1 LVLEMQ
7 KPHIVVDKLEDSYG
21 RFIIEPLER
30 GLGHTMGNSMRRIL
44 LSSIPGGAITA
55 IRIEG
60 VVHEFETMEGVK
72 EDTMDIILTME
83 GVKEDTMDI
92 ILNLKGVVLR
102 VNGEG
107 PFSLFLDVKGPKTV
121 TAKDIEAPPEVEI
134 INPELK
140 IATLNKKAKL
150 KMEMTAQKGRGY
162 VSSEHL
168 SGPRDVT
175 GTIPLDAMFTPVIRV
190 SYQVEDTRVGQRT
203 DYDRLILDVLTNGSM
218 DAKEALLKA
227 SQIMAGHVNIF
238 TSLSEGEE
246 ETKEV
251 IFGKETAP
259 AGAKDLQLPIED
271 LELPVRVLNCLHR
284 GGINS
289 VGQLI
294 EKTEDDLL
302 ALRSFGA
309 RSIEDV
315 KEKLEKRG
323 FGLRSR
329 ED

>member
-1 LVLEMQ
+1 MVLEMQ

-21 RFIIEPLER
+21 RFVVEPLER
-30 GLGHTMGNSMRRIL
+30 GLGHTLGNSMRRIL
-44 LSSIPGGAITA
+44 LSSIPGAAITS

-60 VVHEFETMEGVK
+60 VVHEFTTIEG
-72 EDTMDIILTME
+72 I
-83 GVKEDTMDI
+83 KEDTMDI
-92 ILNLKGVVLR
+92 ILNLKGVILR
-102 VNGEG
+102 VQGEG
-107 PFSLFLDVKGPKTV
+107 QFNLFLDVTGPKTV
-121 TAKDIEAPPEVEI
+121 TARDIEVPADIEM
-134 INPELK
+134 INPDLK
-140 IATLNKKAKL
+140 ICTLNKKARL

-162 VSSEHL
+162 MSTEHI
-168 SGPRDVT
+168 GGFRDVA
-175 GTIPLDAMFTPVIRV
+175 GTIPLDAMFSPVTRV

-203 DYDRLILDVLTNGSM
+203 DYDKLVLDVFTNGSI

-227 SQIMAGHVNIF
+227 AQILAGHVNIF
-238 TSLSEGEE
+238 TSLAEGEE
-246 ETKEV
+246 EAGETL
-251 IFGKETAP
+251 FGADAKP
-259 AGAKDLQLPIED
+259 AGGKDFQMSIED

-284 GGINS
+284 GGINT

-294 EKTEDDLL
+294 EKSEDDLM

-323 FGLRSR
+323 LKLRSK

>member
-30 GLGHTMGNSMRRIL
+30 GLGHTLGNSMRRIL
-44 LSSIPGGAITA
+44 LSSIPGAAITS

-60 VVHEFETMEGVK
+60 VVHEFETMEGIK
-72 EDTMDIILTME
+72 EDTMDM
-83 GVKEDTMDI
+83 
-92 ILNLKGVVLR
+92 ILNLKGVILR

-107 PFSLFLDVKGPKTV
+107 QFSLFLDVKGPKAV

-150 KMEMTAQKGRGY
+150 KIEMTAQKGRGY

-168 SGPRDVT
+168 SGPRDVS
-175 GTIPLDAMFTPVIRV
+175 GTIPLDAMFSPVVRV

-203 DYDRLILDVLTNGSM
+203 DYDRLLLDINTNGSM

-227 SQIMAGHVNIF
+227 SQILAGHVDIF
-238 TSLSEGEE
+238 TALSEGEE
-246 ETKEV
+246 ETKEI

-284 GGINS
+284 GGINT
-289 VGQLI
+289 VGQLV

-323 FGLRSR
+323 FKLRSR

>member
-1 LVLEMQ
+1 MQ

-30 GLGHTMGNSMRRIL
+30 GLGHTLGNSMRRIL
-44 LSSIPGGAITA
+44 LSSIPGAAITS

-60 VVHEFETMEGVK
+60 VVHEFTTIEGIK
-72 EDTMDIILTME
+72 EDIMD
-83 GVKEDTMDI
+83 V
-92 ILNLKGVVLR
+92 ILNLKGVILSVQE
-102 VNGEG
+102 EG
-107 PFSLFLDVKGPKTV
+107 QFSVFLDVSGPKTV
-121 TAKDIEAPPEVEI
+121 TAKDIEVPADVEI
-134 INPELK
+134 VNPELK
-140 IATLNKKAKL
+140 ICTLNKKAKL

-162 VSSEHL
+162 VSAEHI
-168 SGPRDVT
+168 GGFRDVA
-175 GTIPLDAMFTPVIRV
+175 GTIPMDAMFSPVIRV

-203 DYDRLILDVLTNGSM
+203 DYDKLVLEINTNGSI

-227 SQIMAGHVNIF
+227 ANILAGHVNIF
-238 TSLSEGEE
+238 ISLGEGEE
-246 ETKEV
+246 EVGETLFGPDSKPTG
-251 IFGKETAP
+251 GKE
-259 AGAKDLQLPIED
+259 LQLSIED

-284 GGINS
+284 GGINT
-289 VGQLI
+289 VGQLV

-323 FGLRSR
+323 LSLRSK
-329 ED
+329 EE

>member
-30 GLGHTMGNSMRRIL
+30 GLGHTLGNSMRRIL
-44 LSSIPGGAITA
+44 LSSIPGGAITST
-55 IRIEG
+55 RIEG
-60 VVHEFETMEGVK
+60 VMHEFSTIEGIK
-72 EDTMDIILTME
+72 EDSMDM
-83 GVKEDTMDI
+83 
-92 ILNLKGVVLR
+92 ILNLKGVILR
-102 VNGEG
+102 IEGEG
-107 PFSLFLDVKGPKTV
+107 QFALSLDVTGPKDV
-121 TAKDIEAPPEVEI
+121 KAKDIEVPAGVEI
-134 INPELK
+134 VNHDLK
-140 IATLNKKAKL
+140 ICTLNKKARL
-150 KMEMTAQKGRGY
+150 KMELTAQKGRGY
-162 VSSEHL
+162 VSAEHIGGYREVAG
-168 SGPRDVT
+168 S
-175 GTIPLDAMFTPVIRV
+175 IPMDAMFSPVIRV

-203 DYDRLILDVLTNGSM
+203 DYDKLVLDINTNGSI

-227 SQIMAGHVNIF
+227 AQILAGHVNIF
-238 TSLSEGEE
+238 TSLAEGEE
-246 ETKEV
+246 DMAETL
-251 IFGKETAP
+251 FGTD
-259 AGAKDLQLPIED
+259 AKPPGSKDWQLSIED

-284 GGINS
+284 GGINT
-289 VGQLI
+289 VGQLV

-323 FGLRSR
+323 LKLRTK

>member
-1 LVLEMQ
+1 MVLEMQ

-30 GLGHTMGNSMRRIL
+30 GLGHTLGNSMRRIL
-44 LSSIPGGAITA
+44 LSSIPGAAITS

-72 EDTMDIILTME
+72 EDTMDIIL
-83 GVKEDTMDI
+83 
-92 ILNLKGVVLR
+92 NLKGVILR

-107 PFSLFLDVKGPKTV
+107 QFSLFLDVTGPKTV
-121 TAKDIEAPPEVEI
+121 TARDIEAPPDVEI
-134 INPELK
+134 INPDLK

-168 SGPRDVT
+168 AGPRDVA
-175 GTIPLDAMFTPVIRV
+175 GTIPLDAMFSPVVRV
-190 SYQVEDTRVGQRT
+190 SYQVENTRVGQRT
-203 DYDRLILDVLTNGSM
+203 DYDRLILDIVTNGSM
-218 DAKEALLKA
+218 DAREALLKA
-227 SQIMAGHVNIF
+227 SQILAGHVGIF

-246 ETKEV
+246 EAREV

-289 VGQLI
+289 VGQLV

-323 FGLRSR
+323 LRLRSR
-329 ED
+329 DE

>member
-1 LVLEMQ
+1 MVLEMQ

-30 GLGHTMGNSMRRIL
+30 GLGHTLGNSMRRIL
-44 LSSIPGGAITA
+44 LSSIPGGAITS

-60 VVHEFETMEGVK
+60 VMHEFST
-72 EDTMDIILTME
+72 IE

-92 ILNLKGVVLR
+92 ILNLKGVILR
-102 VNGEG
+102 IEGEG
-107 PFSLFLDVKGPKTV
+107 QFALTLDVTGPKDV
-121 TAKDIEAPPEVEI
+121 KAKDIEVPAGVEI
-134 INPELK
+134 VNTDLK
-140 IATLNKKAKL
+140 ICTLNKKARL
-150 KMEMTAQKGRGY
+150 KMELTAQKGRGY
-162 VSSEHL
+162 VSAEHI
-168 SGPRDVT
+168 SSYRDVA
-175 GTIPLDAMFTPVIRV
+175 GSIPMDAMFSPVVRV

-203 DYDRLILDVLTNGSM
+203 DYDKLVLDINTNGSI

-227 SQIMAGHVNIF
+227 AQILAGHVNIF
-238 TSLSEGEE
+238 TSLAEGEE
-246 ETKEV
+246 DMAETL
-251 IFGKETAP
+251 FGTD
-259 AGAKDLQLPIED
+259 AKPPGSKDWQLSIED

-284 GGINS
+284 GGINT
-289 VGQLI
+289 VGQLV

-323 FGLRSR
+323 LKLRSK

>member
-1 LVLEMQ
+1 MVLEMQ

-60 VVHEFETMEGVK
+60 VVHEFE
-72 EDTMDIILTME
+72 TME

>member
-1 LVLEMQ
+1 MQ

-30 GLGHTMGNSMRRIL
+30 GLGHTLGNSMRRIL
-44 LSSIPGGAITA
+44 LSSIPGAAITS

-60 VVHEFETMEGVK
+60 VVHEFTTIEGIK
-72 EDTMDIILTME
+72 EDI
-83 GVKEDTMDI
+83 MDI
-92 ILNLKGVVLR
+92 ILNLKGVILSVQE
-102 VNGEG
+102 EG
-107 PFSLFLDVKGPKTV
+107 QFSVFLDVSGPKTV
-121 TAKDIEAPPEVEI
+121 TAKDIEVPADVEVV
-134 INPELK
+134 NPELK
-140 IATLNKKAKL
+140 LCTLNKKAKL

-162 VSSEHL
+162 VSAEHI
-168 SGPRDVT
+168 GGFRDVA
-175 GTIPLDAMFTPVIRV
+175 GTIPMDAMFSPVVRV

-203 DYDRLILDVLTNGSM
+203 DYDKLILEINTNGSI

-227 SQIMAGHVNIF
+227 ANILSGHVNIF
-238 TSLSEGEE
+238 ISLGEGEE
-246 ETKEV
+246 EVGDTLFGPDSKPV
-251 IFGKETAP
+251 GGKE
-259 AGAKDLQLPIED
+259 LQLSIED

-284 GGINS
+284 GGINT
-289 VGQLI
+289 VGQLV

-323 FGLRSR
+323 LSLRSK
-329 ED
+329 EE

>member
-30 GLGHTMGNSMRRIL
+30 GLGHTLGNSMRRIL
-44 LSSIPGGAITA
+44 LSSIPGAAITS

-72 EDTMDIILTME
+72 EDTMDIIL
-83 GVKEDTMDI
+83 
-92 ILNLKGVVLR
+92 NLKGVILR

-107 PFSLFLDVKGPKTV
+107 QFSLFLDVTGPKTV
-121 TAKDIEAPPEVEI
+121 TARDIEAPPDVEI
-134 INPELK
+134 INPDLK

-168 SGPRDVT
+168 AGPRDVA
-175 GTIPLDAMFTPVIRV
+175 GTIPLDAMFSPVVRV
-190 SYQVEDTRVGQRT
+190 SYQVENTRVGQRT
-203 DYDRLILDVLTNGSM
+203 DYDRLILDIVTNGSM
-218 DAKEALLKA
+218 DAREALLKA
-227 SQIMAGHVNIF
+227 SQILAGHVGIF

-246 ETKEV
+246 EAREV

-289 VGQLI
+289 VGQLV

-323 FGLRSR
+323 LRLRSR
-329 ED
+329 DE

>member
-30 GLGHTMGNSMRRIL
+30 GLGHTLGNSMRRIL
-44 LSSIPGGAITA
+44 LSSIPGAAITS

-60 VVHEFETMEGVK
+60 VVHEFTTIEGIK
-72 EDTMDIILTME
+72 EDIMDIM
-83 GVKEDTMDI
+83 
-92 ILNLKGVVLR
+92 LNLKGVILR
-102 VNGEG
+102 VQGEG
-107 PFSLFLDVKGPKTV
+107 QFSLFLDVTGPKTV
-121 TAKDIEAPPEVEI
+121 TAKDIEVPADAEV
-134 INPELK
+134 INPKLP
-140 IATLNKKAKL
+140 ICTLNKKARL

-162 VSSEHL
+162 VSAEHI
-168 SGPRDVT
+168 GGFRDVA
-175 GTIPLDAMFTPVIRV
+175 GTIPLDAMFSPVIRV
-190 SYQVEDTRVGQRT
+190 TYQVEDTRVGQRT
-203 DYDRLILDVLTNGSM
+203 DYDKLVLDINTNGSI

-227 SQIMAGHVNIF
+227 SQILAGHVNIF
-238 TSLSEGEE
+238 TSLAEGEE
-246 ETKEV
+246 ETGDTL
-251 IFGKETAP
+251 FGTDIKP
-259 AGAKDLQLPIED
+259 AGGKDLQLSIED

-284 GGINS
+284 GGINT
-289 VGQLI
+289 VGQLV

-323 FGLRSR
+323 LMLRSK

>member
-30 GLGHTMGNSMRRIL
+30 GLGHTLGNSMRRIL
-44 LSSIPGGAITA
+44 LSSIPGAAITS

-60 VVHEFETMEGVK
+60 VVHEFTTIEGIK
-72 EDTMDIILTME
+72 EDI
-83 GVKEDTMDI
+83 MDI
-92 ILNLKGVVLR
+92 ILNLKGVILR
-102 VNGEG
+102 VQGEG
-107 PFSLFLDVKGPKTV
+107 QFALFLDVTGPKTV
-121 TAKDIEAPPEVEI
+121 TAKDIEAPADAEVV
-134 INPELK
+134 NPKLP
-140 IATLNKKAKL
+140 ICTLNKKARL

-162 VSSEHL
+162 VSAEHI
-168 SGPRDVT
+168 GGFRDVA
-175 GTIPLDAMFTPVIRV
+175 GTIPLDAMFSPVIRV
-190 SYQVEDTRVGQRT
+190 TYQVEDTRVGQRT
-203 DYDRLILDVLTNGSM
+203 DYDKLVLDINTNGSI

-227 SQIMAGHVNIF
+227 SQILAGHVNIF
-238 TSLSEGEE
+238 TSLAEGEE
-246 ETKEV
+246 ETGDTL
-251 IFGKETAP
+251 FGTDIKP
-259 AGAKDLQLPIED
+259 AGGKDLQLSIED

-284 GGINS
+284 GGINT
-289 VGQLI
+289 VGQLV

-323 FGLRSR
+323 LMLRSK